1 MLAWTLLPCPVI
13 WIGMNVIQS
22 AAASILLLHGLCLI
36 PAIIWGR
43 QLWLNDW
50 KRPTLN
56 QGMLLLGLT
65 VMFCAL
71 TVFLYEFFGDHLLN
85 SHNTVELLMRLG
97 YRPSILFTLGIYF
110 VFVNST
116 LEELFWRGVVF
127 NKLSQL
133 RPDQKSFAWIWTSI
147 TYGLYHYSI
156 LRLVLFP
163 GWAEFGVL
171 FLAALGALFIYIYR
185 KTGSITLAS
194 LYHALLPDLA
204 AICLIV
210 ALFYR
215 LQIPSLL

>member
-1 MLAWTLLPCPVI
+1 MSIV
-13 WIGMNVIQS
+13 QS
-22 AAASILLLHGLCLI
+22 AAVSILLLHGLCLV

-43 QLWLNDW
+43 QLWLSDW

-56 QGMLLLGLT
+56 QGIVLISSAVL
-65 VMFCAL
+65 FCATAVL
-71 TVFLYEFFGDHLLN
+71 LYQFVGDHLLN

-97 YRPSILFTLGIYF
+97 YKPSILFSLGIYF
-110 VFVNST
+110 VLVNST

-127 NKLSQL
+127 NKLTQL
-133 RPDQKSFAWIWTSI
+133 RPDQKSFAWIWSSVS
-147 TYGLYHYSI
+147 YGLYHYSI

-171 FLAALGALFIYIYR
+171 FLAGFGALLAYIYR
-185 KTGSITLAS
+185 KTGSIILVS
-194 LYHALLPDLA
+194 LYHAFLTDLA
-204 AICLIV
+204 AICLII